1 MKNLTI
7 ILFTV
12 LVGCSST
19 IPEETLIFE
28 IENENA
34 TIESLQVNYELVKG
48 SGKLVAKGS
57 YNFISSFIF
66 ESSSLNNLVVFK
78 DFIGRKS
85 FAIDSNEETVKLV
98 DLRKNIE
105 ITSDQ
110 FTNEYPQFSG
120 IFFEHIFI
128 KKLLWGE
135 KIEQA
140 DYPNLIISQEFNQEY
155 GMQFLNQISV
165 KNDSIN
171 QDFNLSIF
179 SRNFE

>member
-7 ILFTV
+7 IFFII
-12 LVGCSST
+12 VGCSST

-34 TIESLQVNYELVKG
+34 TIEALQINYELVKG
-48 SGKLVAKGS
+48 SGKLVAKGN

-66 ESSSLNNLVVFK
+66 ESSRLNNLVVFK

-85 FAIDSNEETVKLV
+85 FAIDSNDQAVKLV

-110 FTNEYPQFSG
+110 FTSEYPQFSG
-120 IFFEHIFI
+120 IFFEHAFI

-135 KIEQA
+135 QIKEK
-140 DYPNLIISQEFNQEY
+140 DYPNLVIKQEFENEY
-155 GMQFLNQISV
+155 GMQFLNEISV